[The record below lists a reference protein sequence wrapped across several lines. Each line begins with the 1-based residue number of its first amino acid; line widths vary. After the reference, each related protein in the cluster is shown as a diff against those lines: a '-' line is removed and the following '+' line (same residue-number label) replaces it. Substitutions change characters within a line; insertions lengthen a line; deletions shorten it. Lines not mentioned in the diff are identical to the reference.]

1 MKRIFK
7 GSLALLIVFT
17 MVLCSISAF
26 AAKSDIYSSHV
37 EFTGEASALGASA
50 FVYSPTDASAQLI
63 LAVYDSAGKLVDAK
77 SAPGANTILTTETV
91 NAGSNTVKAFVW
103 ADDTKE
109 VISEV
114 ATYNA
119 DFESILDTLEITF
132 DGQSFSDYI
141 GSDFNKDT
149 TTYAKDLDAAG
160 AVDIPDV
167 RASVEDNGA
176 FVTVSNTEI
185 SDTQAK
191 TDITVS
197 YGQRKVASGTT
208 PTNDTKNYPDG
219 NAAREV
225 YSYADTKTYTI
236 TYTNDYAPVGDE
248 SKIYLEDLTTTR
260 DPSIMGGN
268 DRKAASYNF
277 NRKYADTVKL
287 GEEEFTKVTVDITGN
302 SKQNFFIVV
311 KPVDDQYKGQV
322 IGEPNNPAAPTSVSP
337 PAQVNDTNVRVSYD
351 EDSGITTWGK
361 MSQNA
366 IVTTAYNEVPS
377 TNRVYYGMFGTDW
390 ERATG
395 ARFLSDRQPMEAH
408 MALYTVP
415 VGYEGCEYI
424 APPSETGSSADSTA
438 SFEFYI
444 MHDAEISVWAK
455 ADLTVSIN
463 ETPAEDKS
471 PDEYFTGGYTNPL
484 ISTDFRD
491 SKLWNHTEA
500 YSDYFKF
507 IEAFLLYKGAVK
519 DVDYKIGTDGRMS
532 IINYSVPEGYGY
544 NDDPGRFGSLYK
556 LVIEEDG
563 KIVNPNEDPRFV
575 GKTAAQIAESFAT
588 LGESGYG
595 SVTSE
600 LVSDIAWAN
609 KTYSTGLPVLR
620 KFDVTATQNDSTTFG
635 VFPDRDYFG
644 GVTSYPAVFEL
655 YNTDIL
661 CPHLDWVNGGNKE
674 HVIDFTTG
682 DVKPW
687 YQFKVNDDVRVMVFT
702 STSINYAD
710 RTAKVDPGWT
720 NIALTDDNYINV
732 TSQDDFN
739 ARSVAVRKF
748 LEGSTVTIYTPG
760 QRAMY
765 YVVVVPAN

>member
-7 GSLALLIVFT
+7 GSLALLVVFT

-26 AAKSDIYSSHV
+26 AATSDIYSSHV
-37 EFTGEASALGASA
+37 EFTGDSSALSASA

-63 LAVYDSAGKLVDAK
+63 LAVYDSTGKLVDAK
-77 SAPGANTILTTETV
+77 SASGANTILTTEAV

-119 DFESILDTLEITF
+119 NFESILDTLEITF

-141 GSDFNKDT
+141 GSDFNKNT

-160 AVDIPDV
+160 AVEIPDV

-191 TDITVS
+191 TEITVS
-197 YGQRKVASGTT
+197 YGQREVESGTT
-208 PTNDTKNYPDG
+208 STNNPDYADDG
-219 NAAREV
+219 LADREV
-225 YSYADTKTYTI
+225 YSYANTRTYTI
-236 TYTNDYAPVGDE
+236 TYTNDYAPVKDE
-248 SKIYLEDLTTTR
+248 SKIYLEDLKTTT
-260 DPSIMGGN
+260 DPSIMIGN
-268 DRKAASYNF
+268 DRKAGSYNF
-277 NRKYADTVKL
+277 NRKYAETVGL
-287 GEEEFTKVTVDITGN
+287 GEEEFTKVTVNITGN

-311 KPVDDQYKGQV
+311 KPMDDQYKGQV
-322 IGEPNNPAAPTSVSP
+322 IGEPDNPAAPTSVSL
-337 PAQVNDTNVRVSYD
+337 PAQIDDTNVRVSYN
-351 EDSGITTWGK
+351 EQDSTTTWGK
-361 MSQNA
+361 MSQKA

-395 ARFLSDRQPMEAH
+395 ARFVSDRQPMDAH

-415 VGYEGCEYI
+415 AGYEGCEYI

-444 MHDAEISVWAK
+444 MHDAEISVWTK

-463 ETPAEDKS
+463 ETPAENES
-471 PDEYFTGGYTNPL
+471 PAEYFTGGYTNRL
-484 ISTDFRD
+484 VAAANKNANYTA
-491 SKLWNHTEA
+491 E
-500 YSDYFKF
+500 YSDYIKL
-507 IEAFLLYKGAVK
+507 IEALLVYSGAIEN
-519 DVDYKIGTDGRMS
+519 VDYKISGVGDVT
-532 IINYSVPEGYGY
+532 IINYSMPEGYGY

-563 KIVNPNEDPRFV
+563 EIVNPNKDSRFV
-575 GKTAAQIAESFAT
+575 GKTAAEIAESFAT

-620 KFDVTATQNDSTTFG
+620 KFDVTVTQNDGTSFG
-635 VFPDRDYFG
+635 ILGDRTNFG
-644 GVTSYPAVFEL
+644 GVTKYPGVFEL

-661 CPHLDWVNGGNKE
+661 CPYLDWVNGGADKE

-687 YQFKVNDDVRVMVFT
+687 YQFKVNDDVRVMVFAYGAV
-702 STSINYAD
+702 NYAE
-710 RTAKVDPGWT
+710 RTASVDPGWT
-720 NIALTDDNYINV
+720 YIALSEDNYINV
-732 TSQDDFN
+732 TAQSHFN
-739 ARSVAVRKF
+739 ASSVSVKEF
-748 LEGSTVTIYTPG
+748 SEGDTVTIYTPG
-760 QRAMY
+760 IYAMY